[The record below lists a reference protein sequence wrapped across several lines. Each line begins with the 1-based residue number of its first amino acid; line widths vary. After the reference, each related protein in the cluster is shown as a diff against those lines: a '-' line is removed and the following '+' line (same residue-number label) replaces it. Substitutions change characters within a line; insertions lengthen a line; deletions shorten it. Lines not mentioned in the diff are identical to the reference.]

1 MEGLQPISTRNRK
14 MPASLSPG
22 GKLGGYGVGLSSK
35 VVGLALPYDE
45 VINQAMP
52 RMMQV
57 SGTRLACPGIR
68 LDQLMIFE
76 QLLQKMLVGHRSAFP
91 AVGFGPRTCRRG

>member
-35 VVGLALPYDE
+35 VVGLALPYYE
-45 VINQAMP
+45 VVNHTMP
-52 RMMQV
+52 RVMQV
-57 SGTRLACPGIR
+57 SGTCLACPGIR
-68 LDQLMIFE
+68 LDQLMILK
-76 QLLQKMLVGHRSAFP
+76 QLLQ
-91 AVGFGPRTCRRG
+91 T